1 MADSNP
7 WMKWWVGD
15 WRKNPKLKLLS
26 AEARGVWLESLCA
39 MHELNACEMTG
50 TVRELSKM
58 AGVEKDEMERA
69 IAELE
74 KYGVADI
81 EWDRSGTLPQ
91 LSLVSRR
98 RKREDES
105 TSYERERKK
114 KYRESIKENDSSQ
127 SCPTNVPLSDSVS
140 VSVSASNKRKK
151 VSKSEIEALY
161 QHYPKKVGKRAA
173 LVAIT
178 KAIERIADRVE
189 DPVKWMDERVALFAR
204 SPVGQGSFCPHP
216 STWFNQD
223 RFDDDVGEWQK
234 TEKKERPK
242 WGETDKV
249 AKSRSCCVCGGK
261 ATHSYQTKNYC
272 EQHDQYSK

>member
-1 MADSNP
+1 
-7 WMKWWVGD
+7 MKWWVGD
-15 WRKNPKLKLLS
+15 WRKNPKVRLLS
-26 AEARGVWLESLCA
+26 AESKGVWLECLCV
-39 MHELNACEMTG
+39 MHELG
-50 TVRELSKM
+50 TYEIGGTIRELAKM
-58 AGVEKDEMERA
+58 ASVDSDEMERS
-69 IAELE
+69 ILELE
-74 KYGVADI
+74 KYGVADV
-81 EWDRSGTLPQ
+81 EWDRSQNVPS

-98 RKREDES
+98 RKREGEKA
-105 TSYERERKK
+105 SYDRERKK
-114 KYRESIKENDSSQ
+114 KYRDSIKENALSQ

-140 VSVSASNKRKK
+140 DSVSVSNKRKK
-151 VSKSEIEALY
+151 VKKLEVETLY

-178 KAIERIADRVE
+178 KALERIAGRVE